1 MPLKDPESVLR
12 EYWGYDSFRPRQR
25 EIIDSVLAG
34 HDTLGLLP
42 TGGGKS
48 LTFQVPALML
58 DGLTV
63 VITPLISLMKDQVD
77 NLRERGI
84 RAVYLT
90 MGMTRRETRLVYD
103 ECRLGKTRLLYVSPE
118 RLRSESFV
126 RELRGW
132 NVSLITVDEA
142 HCISQW
148 GYDFRPS
155 YLRIGELRGLLG
167 PDVPVLA
174 LTASATPLVRDDIAR
189 QLRFRPDCNVYALS
203 FDRPNLSYVARIT
216 QNKTDKLL
224 QVLGATTGTAI
235 VYVRS
240 RKKTREIAELLQ
252 GAGISATFYH
262 AGLDPEVK
270 AERQEQ
276 WKSGRT
282 RVIVATNAFGMGI
295 DKPDVRTV
303 VHIDLPPSLEEYYQ
317 EAGRAG
323 RDGLPSF
330 AVLIATTHDRG
341 LLKRRLNEAFPPVDF
356 VRRVYELVGA
366 FLDVPVGGGYNK
378 VFEFDLAR
386 FCRTYGLQERM
397 TRGALA
403 LLTQAAYIE
412 FQDEAPTRARLM
424 MLCRRDEL
432 YAERLTA
439 EEDAVLMAVLRTYT
453 GLFSEYAFVSESE
466 IARVAQLPEQSI
478 YDIMLSLGRKNILHY
493 IPRKSVPYILYVTG
507 REETHHVCLGPEI
520 YENRRK
526 LMEERLNA
534 VADFAYTTERCRSVV
549 LLEYFGEKDV
559 CDCGRCDIC
568 RSRAKRLGQ
577 SGARTQAP
585 ADDDRRVVDDIPA
598 AILRL
603 LRSGRLPASTVAQ
616 VLCVG
621 AEELAGYVRDLSDR
635 RLIRA
640 DGLYLELIKE

>member
-103 ECRLGKTRLLYVSPE
+103 KCRLGKTRLLYVSPE

-189 QLRFRPDCNVYALS
+189 QLRFRPDSNVYALS

-303 VHIDLPPSLEEYYQ
+303 IHIDLPPSLEEYYQ

-330 AVLIATTHDRG
+330 AVLITTTHDRG

-378 VFEFDLAR
+378 VFEFDLTR

-507 REETHHVCLGPEI
+507 REETRHVCLGPEI

-559 CDCGRCDIC
+559 SDCGRCDIC

-577 SGARTQAP
+577 SGARTQDP

>member
-103 ECRLGKTRLLYVSPE
+103 KCRLGKTQLLYVSPE

-189 QLRFRPDCNVYALS
+189 QLRFRPDSNVYALS

-341 LLKRRLNEAFPPVDF
+341 LLKRRLNEAFPTVDF
-356 VRRVYELVGA
+356 VRRVYELIGA

-478 YDIMLSLGRKNILHY
+478 YDIMLALGRKNILHY

-507 REETHHVCLGPEI
+507 REETRHVCLGPEI

-568 RSRAKRLGQ
+568 RSHAKRLGQ
-577 SGARTQAP
+577 SGTRTQAP

>member
-103 ECRLGKTRLLYVSPE
+103 KCRLGKTRLLYVSPE

-189 QLRFRPDCNVYALS
+189 QLRFRPDSNVYALS

-252 GAGISATFYH
+252 CAGISATSYH

-330 AVLIATTHDRG
+330 AVLIATTHYRG

-507 REETHHVCLGPEI
+507 REETRHVCLGPEI

>member
-103 ECRLGKTRLLYVSPE
+103 KCRLGKTRLLYVSPE

-189 QLRFRPDCNVYALS
+189 QLRFRPDSNVYALS

-378 VFEFDLAR
+378 VFEFDLTR

-439 EEDAVLMAVLRTYT
+439 EEDAVLMAILRTYT

-507 REETHHVCLGPEI
+507 REETRHVCLGPEI

-559 CDCGRCDIC
+559 SDCGRCDIC

>member
-90 MGMTRRETRLVYD
+90 MGMTRRETRLIYD
-103 ECRLGKTRLLYVSPE
+103 KCRLGKTQLLYVSPE

-189 QLRFRPDCNVYALS
+189 QLRFRPDSNVYALS

-216 QNKTDKLL
+216 QSKTDKLL

-378 VFEFDLAR
+378 VFEFDLTR

-424 MLCRRDEL
+424 MLCRREEL

-453 GLFSEYAFVSESE
+453 GLFSEYAFVSENE

-507 REETHHVCLGPEI
+507 REETRHVCLGPEI

-549 LLEYFGEKDV
+549 LLEYFGEKNV
-559 CDCGRCDIC
+559 SDCGRCDIC

-635 RLIRA
+635 RLIHA

>member
-103 ECRLGKTRLLYVSPE
+103 KCRLGKTRLLYVSPE

-189 QLRFRPDCNVYALS
+189 QLRFRPDSNVYALS

-507 REETHHVCLGPEI
+507 REETRHVCLGPEI

-559 CDCGRCDIC
+559 SDCGRCDIC

>member
-103 ECRLGKTRLLYVSPE
+103 KCRLGKTRLLYVSPE

-189 QLRFRPDCNVYALS
+189 QLRFRPDSNVYALS

-303 VHIDLPPSLEEYYQ
+303 IHIDLPPSLEEYYQ

-341 LLKRRLNEAFPPVDF
+341 LLKRRLNEAFPTVDF
-356 VRRVYELVGA
+356 VRRVYELIGA

-507 REETHHVCLGPEI
+507 REETRHVCLGPEI

-559 CDCGRCDIC
+559 SDCGRCDIC

-621 AEELAGYVRDLSDR
+621 ADELAGYVRDLSDR

>member
-103 ECRLGKTRLLYVSPE
+103 KCRLGKTRLLYVSPE

-167 PDVPVLA
+167 PDVPILA

-189 QLRFRPDCNVYALS
+189 QLRFRPDSNVYALS

-478 YDIMLSLGRKNILHY
+478 YDIMLALGRKNILHY

-507 REETHHVCLGPEI
+507 REETRHVCLGPEI

-549 LLEYFGEKDV
+549 LLEYFGEKNV
-559 CDCGRCDIC
+559 SDCGRCDIC

-640 DGLYLELIKE
+640 DGLYLELIKG

>member
-103 ECRLGKTRLLYVSPE
+103 KCRLGKTRLLYVSPE

-189 QLRFRPDCNVYALS
+189 QLRFRPDSNVYALS

-507 REETHHVCLGPEI
+507 REETRHVCLGPEI

-559 CDCGRCDIC
+559 SDCGRCDIC

-598 AILRL
+598 AILCL

-640 DGLYLELIKE
+640 DGLYLELIK

>member
-103 ECRLGKTRLLYVSPE
+103 KCRLGKTRLLYVSPE

-189 QLRFRPDCNVYALS
+189 QLRFRPDSNVYALS

-252 GAGISATFYH
+252 GAGISTTFYH

-356 VRRVYELVGA
+356 VRRVYELIGA

-378 VFEFDLAR
+378 VFEFDLTR

-507 REETHHVCLGPEI
+507 REETRHVCLGPEI

-534 VADFAYTTERCRSVV
+534 VANFAYTTERCRSAV

>member
-25 EIIDSVLAG
+25 EIIESVLAG

-48 LTFQVPALML
+48 LTFQVPAMML

-103 ECRLGKTRLLYVSPE
+103 KCRLGKTRLLYVSPE

-189 QLRFRPDCNVYALS
+189 QLRFRPDSNVYALS

-303 VHIDLPPSLEEYYQ
+303 IHIDLPPSLEEYYQ

-507 REETHHVCLGPEI
+507 REETRHVCLGPEI

-534 VADFAYTTERCRSVV
+534 VANFAYTTERCRSVV

-559 CDCGRCDIC
+559 SGCGRCDIC

-577 SGARTQAP
+577 SEARTQAS

-640 DGLYLELIKE
+640 DGLYLELTKE

>member
-103 ECRLGKTRLLYVSPE
+103 KCRLGKTRLLYVSPE

-189 QLRFRPDCNVYALS
+189 QLRFRPDSNVYALS

-262 AGLDPEVK
+262 AELDPEVK

-507 REETHHVCLGPEI
+507 REETRHVCLGPEI

>member
-1 MPLKDPESVLR
+1 
-12 EYWGYDSFRPRQR
+12 
-25 EIIDSVLAG
+25 
-34 HDTLGLLP
+34 
-42 TGGGKS
+42 
-48 LTFQVPALML
+48 ML

-103 ECRLGKTRLLYVSPE
+103 KCRLGKTQLLYVSPE
-118 RLRSESFV
+118 RLRSENFV
-126 RELRGW
+126 RELRSW
-132 NVSLITVDEA
+132 KVSLITVDEA

-155 YLRIGELRGLLG
+155 YLRIGELRALFG
-167 PDVPVLA
+167 PEVPVLA
-174 LTASATPLVRDDIAR
+174 LTASATPLVREDIAR
-189 QLRFRPDCNVYALS
+189 QLRFRDDSNVYALS
-203 FDRPNLSYVARIT
+203 FDRSNLSYVVRVT
-216 QNKTDKLL
+216 ENKTDKLL
-224 QVLGATTGTAI
+224 QVLRATTGTAI

-252 GAGISATFYH
+252 GMGISATFYH

-270 AERQEQ
+270 TARQEE

-323 RDGLPSF
+323 RDGKPSF
-330 AVLIATTHDRG
+330 AVLIVTTRDRG
-341 LLKRRLNEAFPPVDF
+341 LLTRRLNEAFPPVDF
-356 VRRVYELVGA
+356 VQRVYELLGA
-366 FLDVPVGGGYNK
+366 FLEVPVGGGYGK
-378 VFEFDLAR
+378 VYEFDLTR
-386 FCRTYGLQERM
+386 FCQVYKLPERM
-397 TRGALA
+397 VRGALA
-403 LLTQAAYIE
+403 LLTQGAYIE

-432 YAERLTA
+432 YTEHLTPD
-439 EEDAVLMAVLRTYT
+439 EDAVLVAALRSYT

-466 IARVAQLPEQSI
+466 IARVAQIPEDRV
-478 YDIMLSLGRKNILHY
+478 YDIMLSLGRKKILHY

-507 REETHHVCLGPEI
+507 REETRHVGLGPQI
-520 YENRRK
+520 YDQRRQ
-526 LMEERLNA
+526 LMQQRLNA
-534 VADFAYTTERCRSVV
+534 VADFAYTTGKCRSVV
-549 LLEYFGEKDV
+549 LLEYFGETDV

-568 RSRAKRLGQ
+568 RARIKRLG
-577 SGARTQAP
+577 P
-585 ADDDRRVVDDIPA
+585 AVSSDVDKGDTRVVDDIPG

-603 LRSGRLPASTVAQ
+603 LRAGRLPASTVAQ
-616 VLCVG
+616 VLCIG
-621 AEELAGYVRDLSDR
+621 ADELAASVRDLSDR
-635 RLIRA
+635 GLVRA
-640 DGLYLELIKE
+640 EGLYLELC

>member
-103 ECRLGKTRLLYVSPE
+103 KCRLGKTRLLYVSPE

-189 QLRFRPDCNVYALS
+189 QLRFRPDSNVYALS

-303 VHIDLPPSLEEYYQ
+303 IHIDLPPSLEEYYQ

-356 VRRVYELVGA
+356 VRRVYELIGA

-397 TRGALA
+397 TRGALS

-507 REETHHVCLGPEI
+507 REETRHVCLGPEI

-549 LLEYFGEKDV
+549 LLEYFGENDV

>member
-63 VITPLISLMKDQVD
+63 VITPLISLIKDQVD

-103 ECRLGKTRLLYVSPE
+103 KCRLGKTRLLYVSPE

-189 QLRFRPDCNVYALS
+189 QLRFRPDSNVYALS

-378 VFEFDLAR
+378 VFEFDLTR

-453 GLFSEYAFVSESE
+453 GLFSEYTFVSESE

-507 REETHHVCLGPEI
+507 REETRHVCLGPEI

-559 CDCGRCDIC
+559 SDCGRCDIC

>member
-12 EYWGYDSFRPRQR
+12 EYWSYDSFRPRQR

-103 ECRLGKTRLLYVSPE
+103 KCRLGKTRLLYVSPE

-189 QLRFRPDCNVYALS
+189 QLRFRPDSNVYALS

-403 LLTQAAYIE
+403 LLTQAAYLE

-507 REETHHVCLGPEI
+507 REETRHVCLGPEI

-559 CDCGRCDIC
+559 SDCGRCDIC

>member
-103 ECRLGKTRLLYVSPE
+103 KCRLGKTRLLYVSPE

-189 QLRFRPDCNVYALS
+189 QLRFRPDSNVYALS

-378 VFEFDLAR
+378 AFEFDLAR

-507 REETHHVCLGPEI
+507 REETRHVCLGPEI
-520 YENRRK
+520 YENRRT
-526 LMEERLNA
+526 LMEERLTA

-549 LLEYFGEKDV
+549 LLEYFGETNV
-559 CDCGRCDIC
+559 SDCGRCDIC

>member
-103 ECRLGKTRLLYVSPE
+103 KCRLGKTRLLYVSPE

-189 QLRFRPDCNVYALS
+189 QLRFRPDSNVYALS

-507 REETHHVCLGPEI
+507 REETRHVCLGPEI

-577 SGARTQAP
+577 SGARTLDH

>member
-103 ECRLGKTRLLYVSPE
+103 KCRLGKTRLLYVSPE

-189 QLRFRPDCNVYALS
+189 QLRFRPDSNVYALS

-507 REETHHVCLGPEI
+507 REETRHVCLGPEI

-559 CDCGRCDIC
+559 SDCGRCDIC

-621 AEELAGYVRDLSDR
+621 ADELAGYVRDLSDR

-640 DGLYLELIKE
+640 DGLYLELTKE

>member
-103 ECRLGKTRLLYVSPE
+103 KCRLGKTRLLYVSPE

-155 YLRIGELRGLLG
+155 YMRIGELRGLLG

-189 QLRFRPDCNVYALS
+189 QLRFRPDSNVYALS

-216 QNKTDKLL
+216 QSKTDKLL

-303 VHIDLPPSLEEYYQ
+303 IHIDLPPSLEEYYQ

-507 REETHHVCLGPEI
+507 REETRHVCLGPEI

-559 CDCGRCDIC
+559 SDCGRCDIC

-577 SGARTQAP
+577 SGARTQDP

>member
-1 MPLKDPESVLR
+1 MKDPESVLR

-103 ECRLGKTRLLYVSPE
+103 KCRLGKTRLLYVSPE

-189 QLRFRPDCNVYALS
+189 QLRFRPDSNVYALS
-203 FDRPNLSYVARIT
+203 FDRPNLSYVAPIT

-378 VFEFDLAR
+378 VFEFDLTR

-507 REETHHVCLGPEI
+507 REETRHVCLGPEI

-559 CDCGRCDIC
+559 SDCGRCDIC

-635 RLIRA
+635 RLILA
-640 DGLYLELIKE
+640 DGLYLELIKG

>member
-103 ECRLGKTRLLYVSPE
+103 KCRLGKTRLLYVSPE

-189 QLRFRPDCNVYALS
+189 QLRFRPDSNVYALS

-341 LLKRRLNEAFPPVDF
+341 LLARRLNEAFPPVDF

-386 FCRTYGLQERM
+386 FCRTYGLQEGM

-507 REETHHVCLGPEI
+507 REETRHVCLGPEI

-549 LLEYFGEKDV
+549 LLEYFGEKGV
-559 CDCGRCDIC
+559 SDCGRCDIC

-577 SGARTQAP
+577 SGARTQAS

>member
-90 MGMTRRETRLVYD
+90 MGMTRRETHLVYD
-103 ECRLGKTRLLYVSPE
+103 KCRLGKTRLLYVSPE

-189 QLRFRPDCNVYALS
+189 QLRFRPDSNVYALS

-216 QNKTDKLL
+216 QSKTDKLL

-507 REETHHVCLGPEI
+507 REETRHVCLGPEI

-577 SGARTQAP
+577 SGARTQAS

>member
-103 ECRLGKTRLLYVSPE
+103 KCRLGKTRLLYVSPE

-189 QLRFRPDCNVYALS
+189 QLRFRPDSNAYALS

-356 VRRVYELVGA
+356 VRRVYELIGA

-432 YAERLTA
+432 YAERMTA

-507 REETHHVCLGPEI
+507 REETRHVCLGPEI

-621 AEELAGYVRDLSDR
+621 ADELAGYVRDLSDR

>member
-103 ECRLGKTRLLYVSPE
+103 KCRLGKTRLLYVSPE

-189 QLRFRPDCNVYALS
+189 QLRFRPDSNVYALS

-356 VRRVYELVGA
+356 VRRVYELIGA

-507 REETHHVCLGPEI
+507 REETRHVCLGPEI

-559 CDCGRCDIC
+559 SDCGRCDIC

-577 SGARTQAP
+577 SGTRTQAS

>member
-103 ECRLGKTRLLYVSPE
+103 KCRLGKTRLLYVSPE

-189 QLRFRPDCNVYALS
+189 QLRFRPDSNVYALS

-356 VRRVYELVGA
+356 VRRVYELIGA

-507 REETHHVCLGPEI
+507 REETRHVCLGPEI

>member
-103 ECRLGKTRLLYVSPE
+103 KCRLGKTRLLYVSPE

-189 QLRFRPDCNVYALS
+189 QLRFRPDSNVYALS

-303 VHIDLPPSLEEYYQ
+303 IHIDLPPSLEEYYQ

-378 VFEFDLAR
+378 VFEFDLTR

-507 REETHHVCLGPEI
+507 REETRHVCLGPEI

-526 LMEERLNA
+526 LMEERLKA

-549 LLEYFGEKDV
+549 LLKYFGEKDV

-585 ADDDRRVVDDIPA
+585 ADDDRHVVDDIPA

>member
-103 ECRLGKTRLLYVSPE
+103 KCRLGKTRLLYVSPE

-189 QLRFRPDCNVYALS
+189 QLRFRPDSNVYALS

-303 VHIDLPPSLEEYYQ
+303 VHIDLPSSLEEYYQ

-478 YDIMLSLGRKNILHY
+478 YDIMLALGRKNILHY

-507 REETHHVCLGPEI
+507 REETRHVCLGPEI

>member
-103 ECRLGKTRLLYVSPE
+103 KCRLGKTRLLYVSPE

-167 PDVPVLA
+167 PDVPILA

-189 QLRFRPDCNVYALS
+189 QLRFRPDSNVYALS

-252 GAGISATFYH
+252 SAGISATFYH

-507 REETHHVCLGPEI
+507 REETRHVCLGPEI

-577 SGARTQAP
+577 SGARTQDP

>member
-103 ECRLGKTRLLYVSPE
+103 KCRLGKTRLLYVSPE

-189 QLRFRPDCNVYALS
+189 QLRFRPDSNVYALS

-356 VRRVYELVGA
+356 VRRVYELIGA

-507 REETHHVCLGPEI
+507 REETRHVCLGPEI

-549 LLEYFGEKDV
+549 LLEYFGEKGV
-559 CDCGRCDIC
+559 SDCGRCDIC

-598 AILRL
+598 AIMRL

>member
-1 MPLKDPESVLR
+1 MKDPESVLR

-48 LTFQVPALML
+48 LTFQVPAMML

-103 ECRLGKTRLLYVSPE
+103 KCRLGKTRLLYVSPE

-189 QLRFRPDCNVYALS
+189 QLRFRPDSNVYALS

-356 VRRVYELVGA
+356 VRRVYELIGA

-478 YDIMLSLGRKNILHY
+478 YDIMLALGRKNILHY

-507 REETHHVCLGPEI
+507 REETRHVCLGPEI

-559 CDCGRCDIC
+559 SDCGRCDIC

>member
-48 LTFQVPALML
+48 LTFQVPAMML

-103 ECRLGKTRLLYVSPE
+103 KCRLGKTRLLYVSPE

-189 QLRFRPDCNVYALS
+189 QLRFRPDSNVYALS

-224 QVLGATTGTAI
+224 QVLGTTTGTAI

-356 VRRVYELVGA
+356 VRRVYELIGA

-507 REETHHVCLGPEI
+507 REETRHVCLGPEI

>member
-1 MPLKDPESVLR
+1 MKDPESVLR

-48 LTFQVPALML
+48 LTFQVPALL
-58 DGLTV
+58 LEGLTI

-103 ECRLGKTRLLYVSPE
+103 KCRLGKARLLYVSPE
-118 RLRSESFV
+118 RLRSENFV

-155 YLRIGELRGLLG
+155 YLRIGELRGILG
-167 PDVPVLA
+167 PDVPILA
-174 LTASATPLVRDDIAR
+174 LTASATPLVREDIAR
-189 QLRFRPDCNVYALS
+189 QLRFRPDSNVFALS
-203 FDRPNLSYVARIT
+203 FDRPNLSYVVRVT
-216 QNKTDKLL
+216 ENKTDKLL
-224 QVLGATTGTAI
+224 QVLRATSGTAI

-252 GAGISATFYH
+252 GSDISATFYH

-270 AERQEQ
+270 ATRQEE
-276 WKSGRT
+276 WKSGRI

-303 VHIDLPPSLEEYYQ
+303 IHVDLPPSLEEYYQ

-323 RDGLPSF
+323 RDGKPSF
-330 AVLIATTHDRG
+330 AVLIVTMRDRG
-341 LLKRRLNEAFPPVDF
+341 MLTRRLHEAFPPLDF
-356 VRRVYELVGA
+356 VQKVYELLGA
-366 FLDVPVGGGYNK
+366 FLEVPVGGGYNK
-378 VFEFDLAR
+378 VFEFDLRR
-386 FCRTYGLQERM
+386 FCETYGLQERM

-403 LLTQAAYIE
+403 LLTQGAYIE

-432 YAERLTA
+432 YAERLTQ

-466 IARVAQLPEQSI
+466 IARIAGLPEESI

-493 IPRKSVPYILYVTG
+493 VPRKAVPYILYVTG
-507 REETHHVCLGPEI
+507 REETRHVTLGPEI
-520 YENRRK
+520 YEQRRR

-534 VADFAYTTERCRSVV
+534 VADFAYSTDKCRSAI
-549 LLEYFGEKDV
+549 LLEYFGETDV
-559 CDCGRCDIC
+559 PPCTRCDIC
-568 RSRAKRLGQ
+568 RAQAKREATSDLQ
-577 SGARTQAP
+577 DIPPDT
-585 ADDDRRVVDDIPA
+585 RVIDDIPT

-603 LRSGRLPASTVAQ
+603 LRAGRLPASTVAQ
-616 VLCVG
+616 VLCID
-621 AEELAGYVRDLSDR
+621 AAELAANVRTLSDR
-635 RLIRA
+635 GLIKA
-640 DGLYLELIKE
+640 EGLYLELC

>member
-103 ECRLGKTRLLYVSPE
+103 KCRLGKTRLLYVSPE

-189 QLRFRPDCNVYALS
+189 QLRFRPDSNVYALS

-397 TRGALA
+397 TRGALS

-507 REETHHVCLGPEI
+507 REETRHVCLGPEI

-559 CDCGRCDIC
+559 SDCGRCDIC

-621 AEELAGYVRDLSDR
+621 ADELAGYVRDLSDR

-640 DGLYLELIKE
+640 DGLYLELTKE

>member
-103 ECRLGKTRLLYVSPE
+103 KCRLGKTRLLYVSPE

>member
-103 ECRLGKTRLLYVSPE
+103 KCRLGKTRLLYVSPE

-189 QLRFRPDCNVYALS
+189 QLRFRPDSNVYALS

-303 VHIDLPPSLEEYYQ
+303 VHIDLPPTLEEYYQ

-378 VFEFDLAR
+378 VFEFDLTR

-507 REETHHVCLGPEI
+507 REETRHVCLGPEI

-549 LLEYFGEKDV
+549 LLKYFGEKDV

-585 ADDDRRVVDDIPA
+585 ADDDRHVVDDIPA